1 MKKVVALCIFLALAL
16 TLFGCAGTSGPEGGT
31 FTIEEIQ
38 GEPDRYLG
46 TITLTGITGPSPRHN
61 FALQNEAG
69 TFEVQVDYR
78 GSQAL
83 PQIGDRISVEGQLT
97 QNRPCCGP
105 GFTLTATRFERA
117 E

>member
-1 MKKVVALCIFLALAL
+1 MKKTALLCIFIAFALAL
-16 TLFGCAGTSGPEGGT
+16 LGCAGTNSTEGGT

-38 GEPDRYLG
+38 GEPNRYIG
-46 TITLTGITGPSPRHN
+46 AITLIGFAGPSPRHN

-83 PQIGDRISVEGQLT
+83 PQIGDRISVEGQLA